1 MSSSGRAGK
10 PAQPAAETDT
20 TSSGGQPVDLLAG
33 VHPERTRKPAP
44 VRFLLR
50 LAARP
55 LLP

>member
-50 LAARP
+50 PAGRP